1 MSVPAGCGSG
11 RRELLRAEQ
20 AELSRVLG
28 TMAALARTASAL
40 AASVQQRLAE
50 ELEQRRRRE
59 VATADAELEAALKWM
74 QRTAEQLQIELL
86 LPPDGRP
93 AVVCVPPDATVADL
107 WTAVH
112 DAGGPPPVLQE
123 LAVGGRRL
131 PRAGWRLL
139 RDTGLVRAGARI
151 AVSQRDLRARRFS
164 VGDRHAAVL
173 LDSGELRC
181 FGDEDCWSPV
191 PDFSPGS
198 VTSVHTGYGYTAAVV
213 AGKVV
218 AWGKSAGE
226 HSMRR
231 LEGRSIVCFKP
242 GALASMLSRAVDAD
256 GRLLLWRSAGDHF
269 GETPDSLDGRVAAAD
284 VMESG
289 VGGRSVVVLTRG
301 GAVLTL
307 TESTRWVYDVV
318 EVTEIGR
325 RTALSVSAGVSHYA
339 VLLDD
344 GSVRCYGS
352 RREGRCDVPVGL
364 RGVVSCAAWSDTT
377 FALLDDGSF
386 HCWGL
391 SQDDDPID
399 TQSLRDAVG
408 ASGCV
413 DIEFARW
420 MVSVVTADGRL
431 LCDDGTSYRL

>member
-20 AELSRVLG
+20 AERCMCVP
-28 TMAALARTASAL
+28 AL
-40 AASVQQRLAE
+40 E
-50 ELEQRRRRE
+50 ELEEQRRRE
-59 VATADAELEAALKWM
+59 DADADMGADADMEAALKWM

-86 LPPDGRP
+86 LPPDERR
-93 AVVCVPPDATVADL
+93 AVVCVPPDAAVADL

-151 AVSQRDLRARRFS
+151 AVSRRDLSARRVS
-164 VGDRHAAVL
+164 ASSSRKVVL
-173 LDSGELRC
+173 LDSGEVRC
-181 FGDEDCWSPV
+181 FDEGPV

-198 VTSVHTGYGYTAAVV
+198 VTSVHVGFGCTAAVV

-218 AWGKSAGE
+218 VWSDDRVPE
-226 HSMRR
+226 DPPLL
-231 LEGRSIVCFKP
+231 LEGRSIVCFSPCPSFGRMDSP
-242 GALASMLSRAVDAD
+242 GLNCAVDTD
-256 GRLLLWRSAGDHF
+256 GKLLLWDVRDDRFA
-269 GETPDSLDGRVAAAD
+269 EVPDGLDGSVAAAD
-284 VMESG
+284 VMQ
-289 VGGRSVVVLTRG
+289 GRDADCATPAA
-301 GAVLTL
+301 AVLTHDGAVFAL
-307 TESTRWVYDVV
+307 TETLQPPDAARVRKFTVAERADL
-318 EVTEIGR
+318 GG
-325 RTALSVSAGVSHYA
+325 RTALSVRAGNRHFA

-344 GSVRCYGS
+344 GSVRCFGAGCGQCYA
-352 RREGRCDVPVGL
+352 PVGL